1 MNRFFWWKLIWLAPD
16 TYAFA
21 IHLPNTYAF
30 VGFLKIFSGKHIRVC
45 CSETKHIR
53 VCSYIYAYQ
62 TQSTHIPHTYAFVP
76 RSLANT
82 YAFVVSRHQTHTR
95 LSFPGTKHIRVWR
108 SFQICQAN
116 TYPFVVK
123 LEQTGLKFPKPTRP
137 NRNPSNGCRRTFLI
151 CLRTAAAAAMLRQVR
166 WMALSR
172 ECLQRSPKAYIF

>member
-1 MNRFFWWKLIWLAPD
+1 MNRSVFFGWKLIWLAPD

-30 VGFLKIFSGKHIRVC
+30 VGFLKRFSGKHIRVC

-62 TQSTHIPHTYAFVP
+62 TQSTHIPHAYALVP

-95 LSFPGTKHIRVWR
+95 LSFPDTKHIRVWR

-116 TYPFVVK
+116 TYAFVVK
-123 LEQTGLKFPKPTRP
+123 LEQIGPKFPKPTRP
-137 NRNPSNGCRRTFLI
+137 NRNPSNGCRRTFF
-151 CLRTAAAAAMLRQVR
+151 V
-166 WMALSR
+166 
-172 ECLQRSPKAYIF
+172 